1 MKITATGFV
10 TSVELKEKDGK
21 ISTDIFIA
29 QNGEQT
35 QLKVRLNGDRLKDI
49 KLYSE
54 QTFTG
59 RLMIY
64 KTTNGVGSIMMA

>member
-1 MKITATGFV
+1 MKITAVGFV
-10 TSVELKEKDGK
+10 TSVELKEKEGK
-21 ISTDIFIA
+21 ITTDLLLA

-35 QLKVRLNGDRLKDI
+35 QLKVRLSGDRLKDI

-64 KTTNGVGSIMMA
+64 KTNNGVGSIMMA